1 MHGKRIIASILLNTV
16 EDRCIFTCN
25 RTWTNMNKR
34 LCVDLK
40 CWKRV
45 RTCDPYWET
54 GTVKGFI
61 VRNTKGIWLVDAIH
75 LVMKTPLTG
84 CVTPLCRGMFLISP
98 LLFFYCNC
106 SADEA
111 ETGSES
117 WPPGCPRK
125 NIHGAANPGI
135 SLHKR
140 INTHVR
146 VVFTTEYDVALRYSI
161 SYDSRGSLWLIST
174 FLSQHFLG
182 EAVVRLPEVY
192 RHSYWTQGDLE
203 LILRICLLDPSFPA
217 FVERVEAELRKL
229 LEEWEN
235 NSWRQK
241 SQVSCQALFFFS
253 FFLLK
258 HFSWA
263 VPGGGAR
270 AFLFAPRVLWNVVG
284 KCSAVW
290 QRISKTLFSF
300 KVFIQKRKISVSLK
314 CLIVA
319 IYSGPSAPTLTQGH
333 RHRSTQ
339 GYVCIETGVM
349 QLQQWNLLCQFPSDP
364 TLLKLHSLKQT
375 VLHISI

>member
-1 MHGKRIIASILLNTV
+1 MKELWS
-16 EDRCIFTCN
+16 
-25 RTWTNMNKR
+25 
-34 LCVDLK
+34 
-40 CWKRV
+40 
-45 RTCDPYWET
+45 
-54 GTVKGFI
+54 
-61 VRNTKGIWLVDAIH
+61 VDAIQ
-75 LVMKTPLTG
+75 LVMKMPLTG
-84 CVTPLCRGMFLISP
+84 CVGPVVPRRVSDPFFIV
-98 LLFFYCNC
+98 FYCNC

-111 ETGSES
+111 ETGSER
-117 WPPGCPRK
+117 WPPSCPRE

-135 SLHKR
+135 SLHKG

-146 VVFTTEYDVALRYSI
+146 VVFTTEYDVVLQYSI

-192 RHSYWTQGDLE
+192 RHSYLTEGDLE

-217 FVERVEAELRKL
+217 FVEKVEAELRKL

-241 SQVSCQALFFFS
+241 SQVSCQAF

-263 VPGGGAR
+263 VPGGGGR

-290 QRISKTLFSF
+290 QRISKTPFSF